1 MKEKVMNISPAK
13 VVSVGLAGLL
23 AACSPGS
30 GSTPPVTSATV
41 ISPIYARQTA
51 TVRIQATCPIA
62 GGAPAATFGRPELST
77 SALPVLAAAL
87 VPIAVD
93 FTISAVRD
101 YLARVESERT
111 ASYTASGSGSLPSAG
126 SACLIV
132 TRGRMGRAD
141 ADRPSSQGAVTDEA
155 MGQVGLAGPPDFYME
170 ARLAIRPR
178 LGATPPMNDLVLQP
192 QYLQFA
198 RTAARRGRAEAKT
211 IGMVLILR
219 QDPLPGAATSTTAA
233 TGANA
238 VFPLNFGT
246 LQPGTEILSARYT
259 PVGSDMEPAHP
270 LADLERST
278 PVASGVSRVNAYAFI
293 TETAEPERVLT
304 LLNAA
309 LEQGDAPLQAAL
321 TKAIQ
326 DAIKAAAAPPAGTR

>member
-1 MKEKVMNISPAK
+1 MTVSPAQFA
-13 VVSVGLAGLL
+13 SAGLAAML

-30 GSTPPVTSATV
+30 GSTPPATSVVA
-41 ISPIYARQTA
+41 ISPIHARQA
-51 TVRIQATCPIA
+51 AAVRIQATCPVA
-62 GGAPAATFGRPELST
+62 GGTRATTSDERRLSP
-77 SALPVLAAAL
+77 SLAPVLAAAL

-93 FTISAVRD
+93 FAVSAVRD

-111 ASYTASGSGSLPSAG
+111 ASYTASGAGSLPSG
-126 SACLIV
+126 GGVCLVV
-132 TRGRMGRAD
+132 TRGRLGSPD
-141 ADRPSSQGAVTDEA
+141 ADRPQSQGEVTATA
-155 MGQVGLAGPPDFYME
+155 MNGVGLAGTPDFYME
-170 ARLAIRPR
+170 ARLVVRPR
-178 LGATPPMNDLVLQP
+178 PGATPPVNDLVLQP

-198 RTAARRGRAEAKT
+198 RTAARRGRDEEKT
-211 IGMVLILR
+211 LGMVLILR

-246 LQPGTEILSARYT
+246 LRPGTEIVPASYT
-259 PVGSDMEPAHP
+259 PVGSDMAPTHP

-278 PVASGVSRVNAYAFI
+278 PLGSGVARVNAYAFV

-309 LEQGDAPLQAAL
+309 LERGDESLQAAL

-326 DAIKAAAAPPAGTR
+326 DAIKAAGAPPAAGAR